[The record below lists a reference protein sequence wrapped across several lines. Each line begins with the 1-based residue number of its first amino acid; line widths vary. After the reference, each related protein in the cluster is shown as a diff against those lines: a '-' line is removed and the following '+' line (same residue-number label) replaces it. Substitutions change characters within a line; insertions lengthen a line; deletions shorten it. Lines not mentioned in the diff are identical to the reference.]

1 MANPVQRV
9 PSRQNLRSNMGMARE
24 LGFLEFNTLDSVA
37 WEADF
42 LGDALPT
49 ELQSTA
55 ASGAVL
61 SITGGVNGLATIVTQ
76 ASNDAYADTTLGPDF
91 LAQCMCVMA
100 ARVHIDAITDSKMEI
115 GFSDAASG
123 TDAGAVL
130 LNGAVAGTYTANA
143 TDMAVWAFDTDSAND
158 VWHVVSTYNQNAT
171 DTITGEAS
179 STSSYGSGAPV
190 AGTFETLIVAL
201 EGTRSAGT
209 TDAWTSPSTAHFY
222 RLNANGYQVDKKKL
236 TTGPTSNTL
245 LTPHINVTT
254 RNGTANTVTI
264 DFIKVWQR
272 RTAD

>member
-24 LGFLEFNTLDSVA
+24 FGFAEFNTMDMVS
-37 WEADF
+37 WETDF

-76 ASNDAYADTTLGPDF
+76 ASNDAYADVTLGPDF

-143 TDMAVWAFDTDSAND
+143 TDMAVWCFDTDSAND
-158 VWHVVSTYNQNAT
+158 TWHGVATYDQNT
-171 DTITGEAS
+171 SDTITGVA
-179 STSSYGSGAPV
+179 TDTAPV

-201 EGTRSAGT
+201 EGTRTAGT

-222 RLNANGYQVDKKKL
+222 RLNANGYQTYKSAPI

-254 RNGTANTVTI
+254 RNGTANTLTI
-264 DFIKVWQR
+264 DFLKVWQR

>member
-9 PSRQNLRSNMGMARE
+9 PSRQNLRNTLGLARE
-24 LGFLEFNTLDSVA
+24 FGFLEFNTMDMVS

-91 LAQCMCVMA
+91 QAQCMCVMA
-100 ARVHIDAITDSKMEI
+100 ARVKIDAITDTKMEV

-158 VWHVVSTYNQNAT
+158 VWHYVAT
-171 DTITGEAS
+171 DNGTSGIGGNPV
-179 STSSYGSGAPV
+179 STSSYQSGAPV
-190 AGTFETLIVAL
+190 ADTFETFVVAL

-209 TDAWTSPSTAHFY
+209 TDAWTSASTAHFY
-222 RLNANGYQVDKKKL
+222 RFDNNGYQVDKQTL

-254 RNGTANTVTI
+254 RNGTANTLTI
-264 DFIKVWQR
+264 DFLKVWQR

>member
-1 MANPVQRV
+1 MANPVQHV
-9 PSRQNLRSNMGMARE
+9 PSRQNLRNNLGLARE
-24 LGFLEFNTLDSVA
+24 FGFQEFNTLDHVM
-37 WEADF
+37 WETDF
-42 LGDALPT
+42 IGDSLAP

-55 ASGAVL
+55 ANGAVL

-91 LAQCMCVMA
+91 LAQCMCVVA

-123 TDAGAVL
+123 TDAAACNDLDGA
-130 LNGAVAGTYTANA
+130 TFHA
-143 TDMAVWAFDTDSAND
+143 TDCAVWAFDTDDSTAN
-158 VWHVVSTYNQNAT
+158 WKLAATYDGGTNDTVT
-171 DTITGEAS
+171 DAGF
-179 STSSYGSGAPV
+179 APV

-222 RLNANGYQVDKKKL
+222 RLNANGYQTYKSAPI

-254 RNGTANTVTI
+254 RNGTANTLTI
-264 DFIKVWQR
+264 DFLKVWQR